1 MCGGWG
7 GGGVG
12 RERRDSACVVK
23 RLTCIV
29 ASQEP
34 IKFDRLLGKSKN
46 AQIYFFSTTSLSCKE
61 FLVNGMTVSRI
72 SVFQY
77 TFFSEAYGLLIF
89 FNRFDTRA
97 RVKTISY
104 GIENI

>member
-1 MCGGWG
+1 MCGGG
-7 GGGVG
+7 GGGRGVG
-12 RERRDSACVVK
+12 RERRDSACVVE

-34 IKFDRLLGKSKN
+34 IKFDRLLGKSN

-77 TFFSEAYGLLIF
+77 TFFSQAYGLLTF